1 MVGLDPATP
10 GQGGTIARDAN
21 AAGGGRV
28 KPDHDGMSE
37 GRSRPHLL
45 FVSPRFLFPMDQG
58 GKIRSGNTL
67 MGLKGGAF
75 EVTLAS
81 PAPPD
86 VARFSAEIAASCD
99 HFISWP
105 EKPPSRLGRVLAL
118 ASAVPVA
125 VATDRS
131 TAGSACI
138 AAELA
143 KKPDVVVVDFPHAAV
158 LVPPRIDAASVM
170 FTHNVEA
177 EIFERHAVRNTGLWK
192 KVWANQSRKMTRF
205 EGETLH
211 RFDSVIAVSDRD
223 AAALVK
229 RYALPMVEAIDTGV
243 DLDFFAANPPGPDPA
258 PDGGTLVFT
267 ATMSWPANVEGIHYL
282 LDEVWPILL
291 RARPNIEATIIGRNP
306 PASLSDKIAERG
318 LNVTLTGFVDDI
330 RPHVAAADVY
340 VIPLWVGSGTR
351 IKAFEAMAMGRP
363 VVSTSLGVEGLD
375 VTHDRHFLR
384 ADNTPDFASAILSL
398 LDDGARRSRI
408 AAAARA
414 LMEEKFSWSVVARQ
428 FEAIC
433 LRALER
439 R

>member
-1 MVGLDPATP
+1 MSGS
-10 GQGGTIARDAN
+10 
-21 AAGGGRV
+21 GR
-28 KPDHDGMSE
+28 P
-37 GRSRPHLL
+37 RLL

-67 MGLKGGAF
+67 IGMKGGAF
-75 EVTLAS
+75 EIVLAS
-81 PAPPD
+81 PAPAD
-86 VARFSAEIAASCD
+86 AARYASDIAAACD
-99 HFISWP
+99 RFVSWP
-105 EKPPSRLGRVLAL
+105 EEAPSKIKRALAL
-118 ASAVPVA
+118 AGALPVA
-125 VATDRS
+125 AATDRS
-131 TAGSACI
+131 VAGSACV
-138 AAELA
+138 AAALA
-143 KKPDVVVVDFPHAAV
+143 EKPDVVVVDFPHAGV
-158 LVPPRIDAASVM
+158 LVPDRIDAASVM

-177 EIFERHAVRNTGLWK
+177 EIFERHAARASGVWRL
-192 KVWANQSRKMTRF
+192 VWADQSRKMRRF
-205 EGETLH
+205 EAETLR

-223 AAALVK
+223 AAALEK
-229 RYALPMVEAIDTGV
+229 RYRLPAVEAIDTGV
-243 DLDFFAANPPGPDPA
+243 DLDFFAANPPGPAPA

-291 RARPNIEATIIGRNP
+291 RARPGMKATIIGRNP
-306 PASLSDKIAERG
+306 PASLSDKIKERG

-375 VTHDRHFLR
+375 VTHDEHFLR
-384 ADNTPDFASAILSL
+384 ADNTEDFARSILSL
-398 LDDGARRSRI
+398 LNDRPRGTRI

-414 LMEEKFSWSVVARQ
+414 LMEEKFSWSVVAKQ

-433 LRALER
+433 LRALGR
-439 R
+439 RWNSGRTVP

>member
-1 MVGLDPATP
+1 
-10 GQGGTIARDAN
+10 
-21 AAGGGRV
+21 
-28 KPDHDGMSE
+28 MSTGE
-37 GRSRPHLL
+37 RHRLL

-67 MGLKGGAF
+67 MGMKGGAF
-75 EVTLAS
+75 ELTLAS
-81 PAPPD
+81 PAPAD
-86 VARFSAEIAASCD
+86 SARYAAEIAAACD
-99 HFISWP
+99 HFVSWP
-105 EKPPSRLGRVLAL
+105 EEPPSRIRRAMAL

-131 TAGSACI
+131 VAGSACV
-138 AAELA
+138 ASALNA
-143 KKPDVVVVDFPHAAV
+143 KPDVVVVDFPHADV
-158 LVPPRIDAASVM
+158 LMPRIIDAASAM

-177 EIFERHAVRNTGLWK
+177 EIFERHAARATGVWK
-192 KVWANQSRKMTRF
+192 FVWSDQSRKMTRF
-205 EGETLH
+205 EGETLR
-211 RFDSVIAVSDRD
+211 RFDTVIAVSDRD
-223 AAALVK
+223 AAALAK
-229 RYALPMVEAIDTGV
+229 RYALPVVEAIDTGV

-291 RARPNIEATIIGRNP
+291 RTRPRLHATIIGRNP

-330 RPHVAAADVY
+330 RPFVAAADVY

-375 VTHDRHFLR
+375 VTHDEHFLR
-384 ADNTPDFASAILSL
+384 ADNTPDFAAAILSL
-398 LDDGARRSRI
+398 MDDRTRRIRI

-414 LMEEKFSWSVVARQ
+414 LMEEKFSWRVVARQ

-433 LRALER
+433 MRALER
-439 R
+439 RRVNSPI